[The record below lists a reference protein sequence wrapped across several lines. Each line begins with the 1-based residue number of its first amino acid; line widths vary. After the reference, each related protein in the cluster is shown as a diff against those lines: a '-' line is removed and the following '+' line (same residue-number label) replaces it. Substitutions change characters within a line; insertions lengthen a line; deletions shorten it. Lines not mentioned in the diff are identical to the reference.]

1 METSGTPGAVEAG
14 SIPVGPPPRFAGID
28 EQSIGILVDVFY
40 LRARHDPVLGPVF
53 IRALGDDDAV
63 WTAHLARVRAFW
75 SSVLL
80 ASGRYLGRPMQVHA
94 ELPGVGA
101 AHFRQWLDLFVA
113 TAEELFEPGPAAQFA
128 ARAARMAAALQQG
141 IVVAKGTLPP

>member
-1 METSGTPGAVEAG
+1 MDTSGTPGAVGAG
-14 SIPVGPPPRFAGID
+14 SMPVGQPPRFTGID

-53 IRALGDDDAV
+53 IRALGEDEAV

-141 IVVAKGTLPP
+141 IVVVKGTLPP